1 MISVTI
7 LIVCVHSPL
16 QDRLNSNS
24 PGEDLDDWDDKDAS
38 GMDQG
43 VLDESFFDDI
53 ISATGSNM
61 QYQIIGTDESEN
73 SSLSLSGVSIT
84 LIFVL

>member
-1 MISVTI
+1 MSVTI

-38 GMDQG
+38 GMDQ
-43 VLDESFFDDI
+43 V
-53 ISATGSNM
+53 
-61 QYQIIGTDESEN
+61 
-73 SSLSLSGVSIT
+73 SLMNHSLMTKFQQLVRTCSIT
-84 LIFVL
+84 LLGRMNLKTPHSHYQV